1 MRVMIFTLLRREVQ
15 LSLRQSGGAGAAL
28 SFILA
33 FVVLI
38 PLAIGPDLATL
49 QRLAPGLMWLALL
62 LAVLLTTERMFQPD
76 YEDGS
81 LDLLTLSSLPL
92 EVIALVK
99 ALSHWLTVSLPLAIA
114 APFLGLLLAIDATMI
129 PQLLLAMIIGSFALS
144 LLAAIGGAITAGLRR
159 GGLLVPL
166 LILPLYVP
174 VLIFGLS
181 ATQGSLTP
189 EGNTSA
195 LLVLLAI
202 ALIALVVQPWA
213 SAAALRAYLR

>member
-1 MRVMIFTLLRREVQ
+1 MSKLILTLFRRDIT
-15 LSLRQSGGAGAAL
+15 LSLRHSGGAGAGLA
-28 SFILA
+28 FILA
-33 FVVLI
+33 FLVLI
-38 PLAIGPDLATL
+38 PLALGPDLATL
-49 QRLAPGLMWLALL
+49 QRLGPGLMWLALL

-76 YEDGS
+76 FEDGS

-99 ALSHWLTVSLPLAIA
+99 ALAHWLTVSLPLAIA
-114 APFLGLLLAIDATMI
+114 APLLGVLLAIDAQAI
-129 PQLLLAMIIGSFALS
+129 PQLMLAMIIGSFALS
-144 LLAAIGGAITAGLRR
+144 LLAGIGGAITAGLRR

-181 ATQGSLTP
+181 ASQSHLMP
-189 EGNTSA
+189 SSA
-195 LLVLLAI
+195 TASLLVLVALAMV
-202 ALIALVVQPWA
+202 ALVVQPWA